1 MNTINRI
8 FNICDFIGVLTNEH
22 PILEKNSAFPVHPE
36 YIPLIT
42 HLFTGIRVNID
53 TYYTGL
59 SYFNQKD
66 GNNIKRYR
74 GWTIQLLGSDTYVT
88 HDTISIRGNY
98 TIFKENMTDSKFTP
112 TKETVAPQAIPRK
125 LTYQTLF
132 AYYVMAVGI
141 YLGSIKYE
149 CKSTFIKNNFAPA
162 AQKFKPL
169 P

>member
-1 MNTINRI
+1 
-8 FNICDFIGVLTNEH
+8 VLEDEH
-22 PILEKNSAFPVHPE
+22 PILEKNSAFPIHHE
-36 YIPLIT
+36 YMSLISR
-42 HLFTGIRVNID
+42 LFTDLRVNID

-59 SYFNQKD
+59 YYFNQKD

-74 GWTIQLLGSDTYVT
+74 GWAIQLLGSDAYVT

-98 TIFKENMTDSKFTP
+98 TLYKENTTDGKFTP
-112 TKETVAPQAIPRK
+112 TKTTITPQAIPRK

-141 YLGSIKYE
+141 YLGSTKYD
-149 CKSTFIKNNFAPA
+149 CKSTFITNNFAPTG
-162 AQKFKPL
+162 QQFKPL